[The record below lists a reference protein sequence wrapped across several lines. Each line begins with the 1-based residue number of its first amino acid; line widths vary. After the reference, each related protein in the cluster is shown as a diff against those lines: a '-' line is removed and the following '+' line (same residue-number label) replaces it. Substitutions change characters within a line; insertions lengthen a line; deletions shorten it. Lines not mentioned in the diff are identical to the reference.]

1 MTQGRKP
8 NPMPVQ
14 APDEFDRSAPALAP
28 AVMNDMAVRSTE
40 IAQRYG
46 DGTPYN
52 RSQVVSEARFYMGQS
67 AEAMLEA
74 GKRLIQLKENEPH
87 GEFAEIIT
95 ERLGINERTAR
106 VMMQAAAKYLAP
118 QLEAKRQTFAVLG
131 RSKLFELMTESDD
144 DLAELADGGTLAGHS
159 LPEIAAM
166 TNRELKKAL
175 ADERKTVA
183 AKQAVIDK
191 KNKKIDDLDEQIN
204 RRYSK
209 DADDQLTALRDVTL
223 EVELGFD
230 KLLTVLDTVMNAPA
244 SEAVG
249 LSARQTLDYLAQHLA
264 DACER
269 LGIALNLEEKVIPL
283 QMRAIREAAAAGR
296 KPS

>member
-1 MTQGRKP
+1 MTQGRKKSETP
-8 NPMPVQ
+8 EQVT
-14 APDEFDRSAPALAP
+14 DVLDRDAVARAGSA
-28 AVMNDMAVRSTE
+28 MSEMAVRSAE
-40 IAQRYG
+40 IAERFG
-46 DGTPYN
+46 DGTPYE
-52 RSQVVSEARFYMGQS
+52 RSRVVSEARFYMGQS

-87 GEFAEIIT
+87 GEFTEIVT
-95 ERLGINERTAR
+95 ERLGMSLRTAQ
-106 VMMQAAAKYLAP
+106 VMMQAAAKYLSPA
-118 QLEAKRQTFAVLG
+118 LESKAQSVALLG
-131 RSKLFELMTESDD
+131 RSKLFDLMSEPDE
-144 DLAELADGGTLAGHS
+144 DLAELADGGTLAGHT
-159 LPEIAAM
+159 LPEMAAM
-166 TNRELKKAL
+166 TRRELQKAL
-175 ADERKTVA
+175 AEERKTVA

-269 LGIALNLEEKVIPL
+269 LGISLNLEERVIPL